1 MLESLVNKVAG
12 RRAFSF
18 IENKF
23 QHCCFP
29 VKLAKF
35 LRTPNFK
42 NICKQLLMYLHV
54 ILFTMH
60 EKDLHEE
67 TQLAM
72 RDLNPFKHI

>member
-18 IENKF
+18 IENKL
-23 QHCCFP
+23 QRCCFP

-35 LRTPNFK
+35 LGAPNFK
-42 NICKQLLMYLHV
+42 NICEQLHLHV

-60 EKDLHEE
+60 EKDLHEKR
-67 TQLAM
+67 QLAM
-72 RDLNPFKHI
+72 RD